1 MRNQNRRIKEKS
13 NKGFSLFTVMVAVS
27 FVGILGLLVLYI
39 AMANFQM
46 KITDMKGKDG
56 FYTAERALEEVRVGL
71 QQDVGEAMST
81 AYIKVLETYS
91 KDFEGDQTSQSE
103 SLDELRQAEFKE
115 LFVKELRQLLKS
127 PSDPGYYDIKKLNKY
142 LDMTKEGSAKIIDE
156 SKETLYV
163 TNPEGKQPVMTQDLS
178 NGVLLKNIRSVYVD
192 PVGRAAIIDT
202 DIRLGIPKVE
212 FPTPSTL
219 PDLMNLSIVADK
231 GISCQGKDP
240 VTPTVISG
248 DVYAGIPD
256 RADRN
261 GVSVQLDPGT
271 SLQIENGRRF
281 VCQGSINVENG
292 SKFLNQGVGAL
303 WAKGINVS
311 SGTVSLTG
319 KTYLSDD
326 LTVQAGNNSKI
337 TIEGAYVG
345 YGSPDSARE
354 SKFKDNFYKDAKDTE
369 LDSSIIINGKN
380 TTMDLSKAEE
390 ITIAG
395 KSYIASSKIPSG
407 NEAQNQNDIMMGESL
422 TVKGTQ
428 LAYLLPQELIGD
440 GTYKNPMS
448 FEEYSKSQPDIQTD
462 KPVAA
467 WGNKTLS
474 QIGVDEN
481 EPVKTVY
488 FNDNSKSGTVFVYLY
503 LNFTDDV
510 KASEYM
516 QMYYQTGKIK
526 DNMDKYL
533 SFYFGD
539 SAGIKVNN
547 SQNYLRYITK
557 GNVLVYDGKEKK
569 GSLNTAS
576 TPMENTIASQD
587 YKNYQN
593 IWYSL
598 NRNMTSNVDDK
609 KVIKNPDGSVHH
621 YVADYKQTVFS
632 NLVDEKRMKEF
643 LKDKNQFYEF
653 TMSDGSGLKALL
665 MDNEKKEAYVINSQ
679 TNSEKLR
686 LVVCTGNV
694 KIEDNVK
701 FQGIIV
707 AKGTITLGSGVHLI
721 AEPKEAMKVFQAQ
734 TADGTFSP
742 KDIFWEGKD
751 FVLGNSIVNNDGT
764 QVSDFYDLAEC
775 VTYENWK
782 KK

>member
-1 MRNQNRRIKEKS
+1 
-13 NKGFSLFTVMVAVS
+13 MVAVS

-643 LKDKNQFYEF
+643 LKDKNQSYEF

>member
-448 FEEYSKSQPDIQTD
+448 FEEYSKSQLDIQTD

-474 QIGVDEN
+474 QIGVDEIA
-481 EPVKTVY
+481 PVKTVY

-653 TMSDGSGLKALL
+653 TMSDGSGLKARL
-665 MDNEKKEAYVINSQ
+665 MDNENGEAYVINSQ

>member
-1 MRNQNRRIKEKS
+1 
-13 NKGFSLFTVMVAVS
+13 MVAVS

>member
-127 PSDPGYYDIKKLNKY
+127 PSDSGYYDIKKLNKY

>member
-474 QIGVDEN
+474 QIGVDEI

-510 KASEYM
+510 KAAEYM

>member
-1 MRNQNRRIKEKS
+1 
-13 NKGFSLFTVMVAVS
+13 MVAVS

-115 LFVKELRQLLKS
+115 LFVKELRQLFKS
-127 PSDPGYYDIKKLNKY
+127 PSDLDYYDIKKLNKY

-261 GVSVQLDPGT
+261 GVSVQLYPGT

-474 QIGVDEN
+474 QIGVDEI

-510 KASEYM
+510 KAAEYM

-609 KVIKNPDGSVHH
+609 KVIKNPDGTVHH
-621 YVADYKQTVFS
+621 QVANYKQTVFS
-632 NLVDEKRMKEF
+632 NLVDEERMKEF
-643 LKDKNQFYEF
+643 LKDKNQSYEF
-653 TMSDGSGLKALL
+653 TMSDGSGLKARL
-665 MDNEKKEAYVINSQ
+665 MDNENGEAYVINSQ

-707 AKGTITLGSGVHLI
+707 AKGKITLGSGVHLI

>member
-643 LKDKNQFYEF
+643 LKDKNQSYEF

>member
-178 NGVLLKNIRSVYVD
+178 NGLLLKNIRSVYVD

-474 QIGVDEN
+474 QIGVDEI

-609 KVIKNPDGSVHH
+609 KVIKNPDGTVHH
-621 YVADYKQTVFS
+621 HVADSDQTVFS
-632 NLVDEKRMKEF
+632 NLVDEERMKEF
-643 LKDKNQFYEF
+643 LKDKNQPYEF

-665 MDNEKKEAYVINSQ
+665 MDNEKGEAYVINSQ

>member
-1 MRNQNRRIKEKS
+1 
-13 NKGFSLFTVMVAVS
+13 MVAVS

-448 FEEYSKSQPDIQTD
+448 FEEYSKSQLDIQTD

-474 QIGVDEN
+474 QIGVDEIA
-481 EPVKTVY
+481 PVKTVY

-653 TMSDGSGLKALL
+653 TMSDGSGLKARL
-665 MDNEKKEAYVINSQ
+665 MDNENGEAYVINSQ